1 MPSMSNPYN
10 QLDYPGQLRIQAHP
24 RRLETI
30 ARLHGLTAAPAA
42 TCRVLELGCGDG
54 LHLIAIGAELPET
67 RCVGFDLAESG
78 ILVGKQIIARLGLK
92 NVSLHQGD
100 LMALGEELGQ
110 FDYIVAHGL
119 YSWVPQPVRD
129 GILALCGR
137 LLAPAGVAFISYHT
151 LPGGHLRRMVDEM
164 MRFHVRHLTDPLERI
179 AAARAFSRTLTEW
192 RPDDNAYTAVLRQ
205 ERDRIAELKD
215 YSVFHDNLSDWNTP
229 ILVSDFVAH
238 GQQHGLSYLG
248 EADFTLSQP
257 HQAPRA
263 LLAAIEDMSRI
274 DREQHLDFW
283 AQRVFRQTL
292 LCRKEQTIFERPDP
306 DTVTS
311 LYVSGHLYCHE
322 SDPARLTGE
331 DEVSFQYED
340 RKPPVSIDIAHP
352 ALKLALK
359 KIIELW
365 PEPIAFDAWVDS
377 VQEALAATAPGPYAH
392 MDPAQIREGL
402 KRLAYQG
409 YGAGFLD
416 LAVTPTRA
424 STAPGEKPR
433 AFELARLQ
441 AANGPE
447 VTSLVGKSA
456 KIEEVFTRRLLQR
469 LDGSRTRAD
478 VCRELLPLCAP
489 GCPDQP
495 PQLRD
500 APDLAAALPAL
511 VDECIVKLT
520 QMALFE
526 PE

>member
-1 MPSMSNPYN
+1 MSNPYN

-30 ARLHGLTAAPAA
+30 ARLHGLTSAPAA

-78 ILVGKQIIARLGLK
+78 IRIGNEIIARLGLT

-100 LMALGEELGQ
+100 LMALGEEQGQ

-137 LLAPAGVAFISYHT
+137 LLAPAGVAYISYHT

-179 AAARAFSRTLTEW
+179 AAAREFSRTLTEW

-229 ILVSDFVAH
+229 ILVSNFVAH
-238 GQQHGLSYLG
+238 AGQHGLNYLG

-257 HQAPRA
+257 RQAPPS
-263 LLAAIEDMSRI
+263 LLAAIEGMSRL

-292 LCRKEQTIFERPDP
+292 LCRAEQAILDRPDP

-322 SDPARLTGE
+322 SDPAKLTGE
-331 DEVSFQYED
+331 DELSFQYED
-340 RKPPVSIDIAHP
+340 RKPPVSIEIAHP
-352 ALKLALK
+352 ALKLALQ

-365 PEPIAFDAWVDS
+365 PQPISFDAWVES
-377 VQEALAATAPGPYAH
+377 VRQTLAATAPGPYAH
-392 MDPAQIREGL
+392 MDPAHIREGL

-416 LAVTPTRA
+416 LAATPPRVTA
-424 STAPGEKPR
+424 SPGEKPR
-433 AFELARLQ
+433 AFDLARLQ
-441 AANGPE
+441 AASGAE

-456 KIEEVFTRRLLQR
+456 NIEDSFTRQVLRL

-478 VCRELLPLCAP
+478 ICRELLPLCLP
-489 GCPDQP
+489 GSPDQP
-495 PQLRD
+495 PELR
-500 APDLAAALPAL
+500 AVPDVAAALPAL
-511 VDECIVKLT
+511 VDESIAKLI
-520 QMALFE
+520 QLALFE